1 MKSIRSRLIISMSIS
16 IFVVLGVIIGIVG
29 ITVRSNTL
37 DQAYSSVELQA
48 KYSSEK
54 VQQKLEFAMDISRT
68 LASSFEGL
76 KKAGDADRANMNAM
90 LKNTL
95 SENPEFLGIWT
106 IWEPNALDENDDI
119 YRNTEG
125 HDGTG
130 RFIPY
135 WYWSDGN
142 VHNEPCA
149 SYDVPGDGDYY
160 LLASN
165 SGMETI
171 LEPF

>member
-1 MKSIRSRLIISMSIS
+1 MKSIRSRLILSMSIS

-29 ITVRSNTL
+29 YTVRNNTL

-76 KKAGDADRANMNAM
+76 KKAGDASRADMNAM

-95 SENPEFLGIWT
+95 SENPDFLGMWT
-106 IWEPNALDENDDI
+106 IWEPNALDENDSI
-119 YRNTEG
+119 Y
-125 HDGTG
+125 
-130 RFIPY
+130 I
-135 WYWSDGN
+135 
-142 VHNEPCA
+142 
-149 SYDVPGDGDYY
+149 
-160 LLASN
+160 
-165 SGMETI
+165 
-171 LEPF
+171 